1 MPEGVNPYQVQRIA
15 FPLKY
20 QLKERFPMFLFQKII
35 GPLFFPVTIVFL
47 LLVFGLLFLILSR
60 KKRIGM
66 VFILIGVFLLGM
78 LSYEPVAESLL
89 KPLEGSYM
97 PLVNPGNLEDVRW
110 IVILGGGHT
119 SDRRLSVTSRLSDL
133 SLFRLIEGIRL
144 HRELPKTKL
153 ILSGG
158 RVFDPVSEAR
168 GMAEVA
174 FALGVEKENLVLEE
188 ASKDTSEQAR
198 FMLGMIK
205 QERFILVTS
214 AAHMPRAMVLFRK
227 LGLHPIPAPTDYQV
241 KEGRGMPPKRFY
253 PTADGLMKSQRAFYE
268 YSALAWTRI
277 KDMTQRFV
285 GFSAN

>member
-1 MPEGVNPYQVQRIA
+1 MPEWVNPYQVQRIA